1 MGNKTEIQREKDR
14 ELKLK
19 IHQEQQLAHR
29 DDDKYVKELRV
40 QLTALRRE
48 HALTRS
54 NEALQR
60 FLTEEIA
67 RVEAIIEKE
76 EKKIAENKALLIN

>member
-1 MGNKTEIQREKDR
+1 M
-14 ELKLK
+14 
-19 IHQEQQLAHR
+19 
-29 DDDKYVKELRV
+29 KELRV